1 MEVQMRITICVTLV
15 FFCLSLPMLATE
27 NLKSAPQAD
36 KEQTKD
42 VTFKSIIAYNKGMYD
57 GIKMILLRSAE
68 KMPEE
73 YYNFKPTDAVWTY
86 GQILGHVADA
96 QYSFCALVLG
106 EKKPAPHI
114 QKTKLTKT
122 ELIKALKEAFAY
134 GDKAYNT
141 MTDASAIQMV
151 KLFNQ
156 DTPKFSVLCVNNT
169 HTISHYGNLVTY
181 MRMKN
186 IVPPTSEKG
195 VIPQSK

>member
-1 MEVQMRITICVTLV
+1 MRVTICLTLV
-15 FFCLSLPMLATE
+15 FFCLSLPILPNG

-42 VTFKSIIAYNKGMYD
+42 TTLKSILAYNKGMYD

-73 YYNFKPTDAVWTY
+73 YYNYKPTEAVWTY
-86 GQILGHVADA
+86 GQILGHIANS
-96 QYSFCALVLG
+96 QYSFSALVLG
-106 EKKPAPHI
+106 EKNPAPHI
-114 QKTKLTKT
+114 EKAKLTKT
-122 ELIKALKEAFAY
+122 ELITALKEAFAY
-134 GDKAYNT
+134 GNKAYDT
-141 MTDASAIQMV
+141 MTDASAIQTV
-151 KLFNQ
+151 KPFNQ

-169 HTISHYGNLVTY
+169 HTNSHYGNLVTY
-181 MRMKN
+181 MRIKN